1 MLIQDTETP
10 FVSIIIPVYNK
21 EQFLHRC
28 LDSFLNSDFAELE
41 IIVVNDG
48 STDNGGVICD
58 MYQRKDSRFKVIH
71 QPNAGVSAAR
81 NKGLDIATG
90 KWIYFAD
97 ADDWIDSNAFDS
109 IASAIRTY
117 SDVDFVRT
125 YCREICG
132 DLVLNPDLP
141 ADIKVYTRDEFLKT
155 DFVAGYIHSMF
166 VRREVVE
173 KHNLRLSQ
181 ALDFMEDV
189 EFIFRCLLNS
199 KNIVVY
205 NKAFYNYLTNET
217 SSSINLNL
225 KKVTDH
231 LTSASLMRKYSQSYK
246 SPAVDE
252 HVKRQVN
259 HQLYLYFAE
268 IRLVKD
274 KSAVTARR
282 IRADLLLFLRDTG
295 LRLNELSKIN
305 LMLLVLGLIHIRLI
319 LALYRIR
326 ASLSS

>member
-1 MLIQDTETP
+1 MIQNSENP
-10 FVSIIIPVYNK
+10 FISIIIPVYNK

-28 LDSFLNSDFAELE
+28 FDSFLNSGFSDMEL
-41 IIVVNDG
+41 IVVNDG
-48 STDNGGVICD
+48 STDNSGEICEV
-58 MYQRKDSRFKVIH
+58 YQSKDSRFKVFH

-97 ADDWIDSNAFDS
+97 ADDWIDSDAFDG
-109 IASAIRTY
+109 IVSAIRSY
-117 SDVDFVRT
+117 PDVDFIRT
-125 YCREICG
+125 YCREING

-141 ADIKVYTRDEFLKT
+141 ADIQVYTRDEFLET

-166 VRREVVE
+166 VRRTVI
-173 KHNLRLSQ
+173 KKNNLRFSP

-189 EFIFRCLLNS
+189 EFIFRCILNS
-199 KNIVVY
+199 TKILVY
-205 NKAFYNYLTNET
+205 NKLFYNYLTNDT
-217 SSSINLNL
+217 SSSVNLNL

-246 SPAVDE
+246 SPVVDE
-252 HVKRQVN
+252 HVKRQLN

-274 KSAVTARR
+274 KSVVTARR

-295 LRLNELSKIN
+295 LKLNELSGIN
-305 LMLLVLGLIHIRLI
+305 LILLVMGLIHIRLI
-319 LALYRIR
+319 LTLHRIR
-326 ASLSS
+326 AGLNS

>member
-10 FVSIIIPVYNK
+10 FVSIIIPVFNK

-28 LDSFLNSDFAELE
+28 LDSFLNSDYAELE

-90 KWIYFAD
+90 RWIYFAD
-97 ADDWIDSNAFDS
+97 ADDWIDSDVFDG
-109 IASAIRTY
+109 IVSAIRSY
-117 SDVDFVRT
+117 PDVDFIRT
-125 YCREICG
+125 YCREING
-132 DLVLNPDLP
+132 ELVLNPDLP

-173 KHNLRLSQ
+173 KHNLRLSH

-199 KNIVVY
+199 KNVV
-205 NKAFYNYLTNET
+205 
-217 SSSINLNL
+217 
-225 KKVTDH
+225 V
-231 LTSASLMRKYSQSYK
+231 
-246 SPAVDE
+246 
-252 HVKRQVN
+252 
-259 HQLYLYFAE
+259 
-268 IRLVKD
+268 
-274 KSAVTARR
+274 ARR
-282 IRADLLLFLRDTG
+282 IRADLLLFIRDTD
-295 LRLNELSKIN
+295 LRLNELSGIN
-305 LMLLVLGLIHIRLI
+305 LILLVMGLIHIRLI
-319 LALYRIR
+319 LALHRIR
-326 ASLSS
+326 ASVSSLTSFCFP